1 MDDAYRTRWLDQWFE
16 NKQIIISIVIYIQ
29 DRVESWGWV
38 FLQSKIN
45 TVKTPSIWYRL

>member
-1 MDDAYRTRWLDQWFE
+1 MDDAYRTRWLDQGFK

-29 DRVESWGWV
+29 DRVETGGGY
-38 FLQSKIN
+38 FYNKENN

>member
-1 MDDAYRTRWLDQWFE
+1 MDDAYRTRWLDQGFE

-38 FLQSKIN
+38 FLQ
-45 TVKTPSIWYRL
+45 

>member
-1 MDDAYRTRWLDQWFE
+1 MDYAYRTRWLDQGFK
-16 NKQIIISIVIYIQ
+16 NKQIIISIVICIQ